1 MVEIMTNQMV
11 GTAIILAWC
20 ILLSRAPA
28 RCVAFLADTNF
39 REDITRPWRN
49 QEK

>member
-1 MVEIMTNQMV
+1 MV
-11 GTAIILAWC
+11 GTAIILGLCA
-20 ILLSRAPA
+20 LFT
-28 RCVAFLADTNF
+28 FLADTNF